1 MTKAGAQAWTGCPPT
16 LEPLWCDGFPSFLRG
31 AKPAAEGSCVITMDR
46 SLNEEELD
54 EVLAGAFARGQK
66 ALSEFESKRF
76 LSQCGIPVTQ
86 EFLVHSVEEAA
97 AAAKQMGYPVA
108 LKACGPALSH
118 KSELGALALNVKS
131 AGEVKRE
138 GGRLLHVQGGGG
150 LLVQEMVRGDRELVV
165 GLTRHSRFGPCIMF
179 GVGGVLT
186 EVLKDVTFRVAPLTP
201 EDIQEMLEEIKGRKM
216 LEAFRGQAPADLEG
230 LIQVVMAISDIALRH
245 EAVRQ
250 IDINPLKL
258 RPDGKPVAVDALLVL
273 SDQGIEET
281 APSQRLEQ
289 GSGVLFR
296 RKSRES
302 WAHFFEPKS
311 VAIVGASSVP
321 GKPGH
326 DVVRNILANEYAG
339 RVYPVNPK
347 GGKIL
352 GVPAYQ
358 TVSGLP
364 EGIDLAVV
372 IVSADKS
379 AQALRECIA
388 KGIRHVVLAAG
399 GFAEVDRSGAE
410 IQKELTA
417 LIRENGVHAL
427 GPNTSGHIS
436 TPHKFT
442 STFFPLGKIRR
453 GNISY
458 IAQTGNFA
466 THTMKYILS
475 AEHFGVA
482 RVIGLGNAIDT
493 DECDALE
500 SLEHDP
506 ETRAIL
512 MYLEQIKRPQRFLQI
527 ARRITRKKPVVM
539 LKAGAT
545 EAGKQAALAHTASM
559 AMEDH
564 LVDGMLKQAGVIRI
578 HDYTHLVLL
587 GKALSMCSLPRG
599 NRVAF
604 LAPSGAMLVVL
615 SDLCT
620 RVGLEVPDLQPESL
634 RRLREISL
642 PFILMRN
649 PVDIWAAASVLGI
662 EKGYKEGMEVVLK
675 DPRIDAV
682 VPILLLNKDTGIPSY
697 DFIVELAKKYRD
709 KPILVSFTGEEHFM
723 RECKAYLEPRG
734 VPTFAT
740 IEDPFHALSV
750 LSRCRKAM
758 DRK

>member
-1 MTKAGAQAWTGCPPT
+1 
-16 LEPLWCDGFPSFLRG
+16 
-31 AKPAAEGSCVITMDR
+31 MDR
-46 SLNEEELD
+46 SLNEEDLNEM
-54 EVLAGAFARGQK
+54 LAKALGREQK

-76 LSQCGIPVTQ
+76 LSHFGIPVSQ
-86 EFLVHSVEEAA
+86 EFFVRTVEDATTAA
-97 AAAKQMGYPVA
+97 RRIGYPVA

-131 AGEVKRE
+131 AREVKKE
-138 GGRLLHVQGGGG
+138 GARLLHVKGCEG

-165 GLTRHSRFGPCIMF
+165 GLARHPRFGPCIMV

-186 EVLKDVTFRVAPLTP
+186 EVVRDVVFRVAPLSRV
-201 EDIQEMLEEIKGRKM
+201 DVREMLEEIRGRKM
-216 LEAFRGQAPADLEG
+216 LEAFRGQAPADLER
-230 LIQVVMAISDIALRH
+230 LIQIVRTLGDIALRR
-245 EAVRQ
+245 EGILQ

-273 SDQGIEET
+273 SDV
-281 APSQRLEQ
+281 SQRLEQ
-289 GSGVLFR
+289 GSRVLSLP
-296 RKSRES
+296 KSRES

-311 VAIVGASSVP
+311 VAVIGASSVP

-339 RVYPVNPK
+339 RVYLVNPK
-347 GGKIL
+347 GGEIL

-358 TVSGLP
+358 TVSDLP

-388 KGIRHVVLAAG
+388 KGIRHAVLAAG

-410 IQKELTA
+410 IQKELA
-417 LIRENGVHAL
+417 SLIRENGVHAL
-427 GPNTSGHIS
+427 GPNTSGHVS

-500 SLEHDP
+500 SLEDDP

-512 MYLEQIKRPQRFLQI
+512 MYLEQIKRPQRFFQI
-527 ARRITRKKPVVM
+527 ARRITQKKPVVM

-545 EAGKQAALAHTASM
+545 ESGKQAAIAHTASM

-564 LVDGMLKQAGVIRI
+564 LVDGMLKQAGVVRI
-578 HDYTHLVLL
+578 HEYTHLVLL

-662 EKGYKEGMEVVLK
+662 EEGYKEGMEVVLK
-675 DPRIDAV
+675 DPSIDAV
-682 VPILLLNKDTGIPSY
+682 VPILLLNKDTGLPSY
-697 DFIVELAKKYRD
+697 DFIVDLARKYHD
-709 KPILVSFTGEEHFM
+709 KPILVSFTGEEHYM

-740 IEDPFHALSV
+740 IEDPFHVLSV
-750 LSRCRKAM
+750 LARCRKAM
-758 DRK
+758 NRQETF

>member
-1 MTKAGAQAWTGCPPT
+1 
-16 LEPLWCDGFPSFLRG
+16 
-31 AKPAAEGSCVITMDR
+31 MDR
-46 SLNEEELD
+46 SLNEEDLNEM
-54 EVLAGAFARGQK
+54 LAKALGREQK

-76 LSQCGIPVTQ
+76 LSHFGIPVSQ
-86 EFLVHSVEEAA
+86 EFFVRTVEDATTAA
-97 AAAKQMGYPVA
+97 RRIGYPVA

-131 AGEVKRE
+131 AREVKKE
-138 GGRLLHVQGGGG
+138 GARLLHVKGCEG

-165 GLTRHSRFGPCIMF
+165 GLARHPRFGPCIMV

-186 EVLKDVTFRVAPLTP
+186 EVVRDVVFRVAPLSRV
-201 EDIQEMLEEIKGRKM
+201 DVREMLEEIRGRKM
-216 LEAFRGQAPADLEG
+216 LEAFRGQAPADLER
-230 LIQVVMAISDIALRH
+230 LIQIVRTLGDIALRR
-245 EAVRQ
+245 EGILQ

-273 SDQGIEET
+273 SDV
-281 APSQRLEQ
+281 SQRLEQ
-289 GSGVLFR
+289 GSRVLSLP
-296 RKSRES
+296 KSRES

-311 VAIVGASSVP
+311 VAVIGASSVP

-339 RVYPVNPK
+339 RVYLVNPK
-347 GGKIL
+347 GGEIL

-358 TVSGLP
+358 TVSDLP

-388 KGIRHVVLAAG
+388 KGIRHAVLAAG

-410 IQKELTA
+410 IQKELTT

-427 GPNTSGHIS
+427 GPNTSGHVS

-500 SLEHDP
+500 SLEDDP

-512 MYLEQIKRPQRFLQI
+512 MYLEQIKRPQRFFQI
-527 ARRITRKKPVVM
+527 ARRITQKKPVVM

-545 EAGKQAALAHTASM
+545 ESGKQAAIAHTASM

-564 LVDGMLKQAGVIRI
+564 LVDGMLKQAGVVRI
-578 HDYTHLVLL
+578 HEYTHLVLL

-662 EKGYKEGMEVVLK
+662 EEGYKEGMEVVLK
-675 DPRIDAV
+675 DPSIDAV
-682 VPILLLNKDTGIPSY
+682 VPILLLNKDTGLPSY
-697 DFIVELAKKYRD
+697 DFIVDLARKYHD
-709 KPILVSFTGEEHFM
+709 KPILVSFTGEEHYM

-740 IEDPFHALSV
+740 IEDPFHVLSV
-750 LSRCRKAM
+750 LARCRKAM
-758 DRK
+758 NRQETF

>member
-1 MTKAGAQAWTGCPPT
+1 
-16 LEPLWCDGFPSFLRG
+16 
-31 AKPAAEGSCVITMDR
+31 MDR
-46 SLNEEELD
+46 SLNEEDLNEM
-54 EVLAGAFARGQK
+54 LAKALGREQK

-76 LSQCGIPVTQ
+76 LSHFGIPVSQ
-86 EFLVHSVEEAA
+86 EFFVRTVEDATTAA
-97 AAAKQMGYPVA
+97 RRIGYPVA

-131 AGEVKRE
+131 AREVKKE
-138 GGRLLHVQGGGG
+138 GARLLHVKGCEG

-165 GLTRHSRFGPCIMF
+165 GLARHPRFGPCIMV

-186 EVLKDVTFRVAPLTP
+186 EVVRDVVFRVAPLSRV
-201 EDIQEMLEEIKGRKM
+201 DVREMLEEIRGRKM
-216 LEAFRGQAPADLEG
+216 LEAFRGQAPADLER
-230 LIQVVMAISDIALRH
+230 LIQIVRTLGDIALRR
-245 EAVRQ
+245 EGILQ

-258 RPDGKPVAVDALLVL
+258 RSDGKPVAVDALLVL
-273 SDQGIEET
+273 SDV
-281 APSQRLEQ
+281 SQRLEQ
-289 GSGVLFR
+289 GSRVLSLP
-296 RKSRES
+296 KSRES

-311 VAIVGASSVP
+311 VAVIGASSVP

-339 RVYPVNPK
+339 RVYLVNPK
-347 GGKIL
+347 GGEIL

-358 TVSGLP
+358 TVSDLP

-388 KGIRHVVLAAG
+388 KGIRHAVLAAG

-410 IQKELTA
+410 IQKELTT

-427 GPNTSGHIS
+427 GPNTSGHVS

-500 SLEHDP
+500 SLEDDP

-512 MYLEQIKRPQRFLQI
+512 MYLEQIKRPQRFFQI
-527 ARRITRKKPVVM
+527 ARRITQKKPVVM

-545 EAGKQAALAHTASM
+545 ESGKQAAIAHTASM

-564 LVDGMLKQAGVIRI
+564 LVDGMLKQAGVVRI
-578 HDYTHLVLL
+578 HEYTHLVLL

-662 EKGYKEGMEVVLK
+662 EEGYKEGMEVVLK
-675 DPRIDAV
+675 DPSIDAV
-682 VPILLLNKDTGIPSY
+682 VPILLLNKDTGLPSY
-697 DFIVELAKKYRD
+697 DFIVDLARKYHD
-709 KPILVSFTGEEHFM
+709 KPILVSFTGEEHYM

-740 IEDPFHALSV
+740 IEDPFHVLSV
-750 LSRCRKAM
+750 LARCRKAM
-758 DRK
+758 NRQETF

>member
-1 MTKAGAQAWTGCPPT
+1 
-16 LEPLWCDGFPSFLRG
+16 
-31 AKPAAEGSCVITMDR
+31 MDR
-46 SLNEEELD
+46 SVIKEKRD
-54 EVLAGAFARGQK
+54 EMLAGAFTKGQK

-76 LSQCGIPVTQ
+76 LSNHGIPVNQ
-86 EFLVHSVEEAA
+86 EFFVQTVEEAT
-97 AAAKQMGYPVA
+97 AAAKKIGYPVA
-108 LKACGPALSH
+108 LKACGAALSH
-118 KSELGALALNVKS
+118 KSELGALALNVKG
-131 AGEVKRE
+131 AREVRKE
-138 GGRLLHVQGGGG
+138 GARLLKVKGCEG

-186 EVLKDVTFRVAPLTP
+186 EVVKDVTFRVAPLTP
-201 EDIQEMLEEIKGRKM
+201 ADAQEMLEEIRGRKM
-216 LEAFRGQAPADLEG
+216 LEAFRGQAPADVEEIIG
-230 LIQVVMAISDIALRH
+230 VVTALGEIALRH
-245 EAVRQ
+245 EEVLQ

-273 SDQGIEET
+273 SDQGIEQT
-281 APSQRLEQ
+281 AASQPLEQ
-289 GSGVLFR
+289 EIGVLSR
-296 RKSRES
+296 PKSRES
-302 WAHFFEPKS
+302 WAHFFEPQS

-339 RVYPVNPK
+339 RVYLVNPK
-347 GGKIL
+347 GEEIL
-352 GVPAYQ
+352 GVPAHQ
-358 TVSGLP
+358 TISALP

-379 AQALRECIA
+379 PQALRECIA
-388 KGIRHVVLAAG
+388 KGIRHVVMAAG

-410 IQKELTA
+410 IQKELTT

-427 GPNTSGHIS
+427 GPNTSGHVS

-500 SLEHDP
+500 SLEDDP

-512 MYLEQIKRPQRFLQI
+512 MYLEQIKRPQRFLYI

-539 LKAGAT
+539 LKGGAT
-545 EAGKQAALAHTASM
+545 EAGKQAAIAHTASM
-559 AMEDH
+559 ALEDD
-564 LVDGMLKQAGVIRI
+564 LVGGMLKQAGVVRI
-578 HDYTHLVLL
+578 HEYTPLVLL

-620 RVGLEVPDLQPESL
+620 RVGLEVPTLQPESL
-634 RRLREISL
+634 KRLRDISA

-662 EKGYKEGMEVVLK
+662 EEGYKEGMEVVLK
-675 DPRIDAV
+675 DPAIDAV

-697 DFIVELAKKYRD
+697 DFIIELARKYHD
-709 KPILVSFTGEEHFM
+709 KPILVSFTGEEHYM

-740 IEDPFHALSV
+740 IEDPFHVLSV
-750 LSRCRKAM
+750 MARCRKAM
-758 DRK
+758 NRQKPF

>member
-1 MTKAGAQAWTGCPPT
+1 MTKAGA
-16 LEPLWCDGFPSFLRG
+16 
-31 AKPAAEGSCVITMDR
+31 KGSYVSTMDR
-46 SLNEEELD
+46 SLNEEDLD
-54 EVLAGAFARGQK
+54 EMLAKALAKGQK

-76 LSQCGIPVTQ
+76 LSHFGIPVTR
-86 EFLVHSVEEAA
+86 EFFVHTVEEAST
-97 AAAKQMGYPVA
+97 AAKRIGYPVA

-118 KSELGALALNVKS
+118 KSELRALALNVKS
-131 AGEVKRE
+131 AREVKKE
-138 GGRLLHVQGGGG
+138 GARLLQVKGGDG

-165 GLTRHSRFGPCIMF
+165 GFTRHSRFGPCIMF
-179 GVGGVLT
+179 GIGGVFT
-186 EVLKDVTFRVAPLTP
+186 EVVKDVAFRVAPLSRV
-201 EDIQEMLEEIKGRKM
+201 DVQEMLEEIRGRGM
-216 LEAFRGQAPADLEG
+216 LEAFRGQAPADLEE
-230 LIQVVMAISDIALRH
+230 LIRMVMSFSEIALRH
-245 EAVRQ
+245 EAVLQ
-250 IDINPLKL
+250 MDINPLKL
-258 RPDGKPVAVDALLVL
+258 RPDGKPVAVDALVVL
-273 SDQGIEET
+273 SDRGIEE
-281 APSQRLEQ
+281 AVASPPLEQ
-289 GSGVLFR
+289 ESGVLSR
-296 RKSRES
+296 PKSRES

-339 RVYPVNPK
+339 RVYLVNPK
-347 GGKIL
+347 GGEIL
-352 GVPAYQ
+352 GIPAYE
-358 TVSGLP
+358 TVSALP

-379 AQALRECIA
+379 PQALRECIA
-388 KGIRHVVLAAG
+388 RGIRHVVMAAG

-410 IQKELTA
+410 IQKELTT
-417 LIRENGVHAL
+417 LIRENGVDAL

-500 SLEHDP
+500 YLEDDP
-506 ETRAIL
+506 ETRTIL
-512 MYLEQIKRPQRFLQI
+512 MYLEQIKRPERFLQI
-527 ARRITRKKPVVM
+527 ARRITQKKPVVM

-545 EAGKQAALAHTASM
+545 ESGKQAAIAHTAAM

-564 LVDGMLKQAGVIRI
+564 LVDGMLKQAGVVRI
-578 HDYTHLVLL
+578 HEYTHLVLL
-587 GKALSMCSLPRG
+587 GKALSMCSLPKG

-620 RVGLEVPDLQPESL
+620 RVGIEVPDLQPESL
-634 RRLREISL
+634 KRLREISL
-642 PFILMRN
+642 PFILTRN

-662 EKGYKEGMEVVLK
+662 EEGYKEGMEVVLK
-675 DPRIDAV
+675 DPAIDAV

-697 DFIVELAKKYRD
+697 DFIVELASKYHD
-709 KPILVSFTGEEHFM
+709 KPILVSFTGEEHYM

-740 IEDPFHALSV
+740 IEDPFHVLSV
-750 LSRCRKAM
+750 LARCRKAM
-758 DRK
+758 NRNRRGDSTL